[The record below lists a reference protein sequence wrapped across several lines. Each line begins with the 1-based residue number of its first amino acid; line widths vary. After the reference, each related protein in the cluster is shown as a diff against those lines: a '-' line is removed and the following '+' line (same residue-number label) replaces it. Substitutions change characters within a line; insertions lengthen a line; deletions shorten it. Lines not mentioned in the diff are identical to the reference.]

1 MFGKT
6 QKPWDAI
13 SRVGLNLL
21 RMFSIAIP
29 AVSSTIWA
37 SSKVLRSASKSASST
52 WASVRVMRS
61 AYSRARRSSSPK
73 RSDSRQSASAAIFSA
88 PFSSSYAPYELMS
101 SQNGQ
106 PLIAATRA
114 FTRAWSA
121 GGIRP
126 DS

>member
-1 MFGKT
+1 
-6 QKPWDAI
+6 
-13 SRVGLNLL
+13 
-21 RMFSIAIP
+21 MFSIAIP
-29 AVSSTIWA
+29 AVSSTICA
-37 SSKVLRSASKSASST
+37 SSKTLRSASKSASST
-52 WASVRVMRS
+52 RSSVRVMRS
-61 AYSRARRSSSPK
+61 AYSSARRSSSLK
-73 RSDSRQSASAAIFSA
+73 RSDSRQVARASILAA